1 VRRLR
6 WDSSERKIP
15 AHPYRDSALLYGFLA
30 ALVVV
35 VSVATGGDVVR
46 AAVVA
51 VVAFVIATAF
61 SWWRWRARIQRQEE
75 RPE

>member
-1 VRRLR
+1 MRRIR
-6 WDSSERKIP
+6 WDSPQRKIP

-30 ALVVV
+30 VLVVV
-35 VSVATGGDVVR
+35 VAAATGGDVVR

-61 SWWRWRARIQRQEE
+61 SWWRWRTRIQQQEE
-75 RPE
+75 HPE